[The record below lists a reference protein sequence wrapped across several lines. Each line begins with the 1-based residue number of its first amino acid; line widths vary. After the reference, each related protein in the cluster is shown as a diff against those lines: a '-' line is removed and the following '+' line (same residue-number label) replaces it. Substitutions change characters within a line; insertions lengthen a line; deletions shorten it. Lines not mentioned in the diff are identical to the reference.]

1 MKKLIVIL
9 VIAAALFGLAAN
21 IRAEDAFVRVTTTP
35 DELDLG
41 TSSFWGEY
49 ESPSVLTV
57 NVESNCPHGSIVASI
72 TTLKNRKGGAITPDR
87 IFIETEAT
95 GGFVPMAAPVRISEP
110 AAGSHNIQLKVKV
123 NTSIGDRSGN
133 YSGALM
139 FTIAPLA

>member
-1 MKKLIVIL
+1 MKKLIVIS
-9 VIAAALFGLAAN
+9 VIAAALFGLAEN

-41 TSSFWGEY
+41 TSPIWGEY

-87 IFIETEAT
+87 IFIETEVT
-95 GGFVPMAAPVRISEP
+95 GGFVPMTAPVRISEP

-123 NTSIGDRSGN
+123 NTNIGDRAGN